1 MKSCKVEFSLVLLSS
16 PIYSSGNM
24 RISKMHIH
32 SMSCS
37 EHTSI
42 QLILN
47 LFEQKFY
54 QTAFISTLTE
64 KTRQTSHFQ
73 ALSAQTAAWHRII
86 PNNYSRTTGP
96 FHFLIC
102 SSFDRG
108 SEISSKPASDLSDTS
123 ADHHHSM
130 AFGVLKERLSMI
142 YSSALNNVLLGR
154 LIPMVSVD
162 LFHSAQVFK
171 RKFFLKIGTFTVFCL
186 PGCSFSDIR
195 ASSHWQ
201 RRDKEQINYC
211 LSWVITFL
219 FSLFCKTMK
228 CWQFKTGQRIR
239 RTF

>member
-1 MKSCKVEFSLVLLSS
+1 
-16 PIYSSGNM
+16 
-24 RISKMHIH
+24 MHIH
-32 SMSCS
+32 CMSCS

-42 QLILN
+42 QRILN

-108 SEISSKPASDLSDTS
+108 SKISSKPASDLSDTS
-123 ADHHHSM
+123 VDHHHSM

-154 LIPMVSVD
+154 LIPMVFVN
-162 LFHSAQVFK
+162 LFHSVQVFK
-171 RKFFLKIGTFTVFCL
+171 LKFFLKTGTYGVLFARLLVFWHWPMASKCPL
-186 PGCSFSDIR
+186 AASRQR
-195 ASSHWQ
+195 A
-201 RRDKEQINYC
+201 DKLLFEPQ
-211 LSWVITFL
+211 VVRFL
-219 FSLFCKTMK
+219 FSLFCETML
-228 CWQFKTGQRIR
+228 TI
-239 RTF
+239 

>member
-1 MKSCKVEFSLVLLSS
+1 
-16 PIYSSGNM
+16 
-24 RISKMHIH
+24 MHIH
-32 SMSCS
+32 CMSCS

-123 ADHHHSM
+123 VDHHHSM

-154 LIPMVSVD
+154 LIPMVFVN
-162 LFHSAQVFK
+162 LFHSVQVFK
-171 RKFFLKIGTFTVFCL
+171 LKFFLKIGTFMGFCL
-186 PGCSFSDIR
+186 HSCSFSDIDQWR
-195 ASSHWQ
+195 ASAHWQ

-211 LSWVITFL
+211 FTSHYIFVLAFL
-219 FSLFCKTMK
+219 QNNEYVDNLR
-228 CWQFKTGQRIR
+228 QNRE
-239 RTF
+239 